1 MNANGSLET
10 RQESASKIG
19 LMVALSEAITSKE
32 KSRVSVFGNGQ
43 IMTYTKATGR
53 RIKFQV
59 SVFTDGPMDV
69 FTKESI

>member
-1 MNANGSLET
+1 
-10 RQESASKIG
+10 
-19 LMVALSEAITSKE
+19 MVAHSEVITSKE
-32 KSRVSVFGNGQ
+32 KSKVSAFGNGQ

-59 SVFTDGPMDV
+59 LVFTDGPMGV

>member
-1 MNANGSLET
+1 
-10 RQESASKIG
+10 
-19 LMVALSEAITSKE
+19 MVALSEVITSKE
-32 KSRVSVFGNGQ
+32 KSRVLVSGNGQ

>member
-1 MNANGSLET
+1 
-10 RQESASKIG
+10 
-19 LMVALSEAITSKE
+19 MVALSEATTSKE
-32 KSRVSVFGNGQ
+32 RSRVSVSGNGQ
-43 IMTYTKATGR
+43 ITTYTKATGK

>member
-1 MNANGSLET
+1 MSANGSSEN
-10 RQESASKIG
+10 RQESASRTG

-32 KSRVSVFGNGQ
+32 KSKVLVFGNGQ

-53 RIKFQV
+53 KIKFQV
-59 SVFTDGPMDV
+59 SVSTDGPMDV

>member
-1 MNANGSLET
+1 MNASGSSESK
-10 RQESASKIG
+10 QESVSRTG
-19 LMVALSEAITSKE
+19 LMVALSEVITSKE
-32 KSRVSVFGNGQ
+32 KSKVSAFGNGQ

-59 SVFTDGPMDV
+59 LVFTDGPMGV

>member
-1 MNANGSLET
+1 
-10 RQESASKIG
+10 
-19 LMVALSEAITSKE
+19 MVAHSEVITSKE
-32 KSRVSVFGNGQ
+32 KSKVSESGNGQ

-59 SVFTDGPMDV
+59 LVFTDGPMGV